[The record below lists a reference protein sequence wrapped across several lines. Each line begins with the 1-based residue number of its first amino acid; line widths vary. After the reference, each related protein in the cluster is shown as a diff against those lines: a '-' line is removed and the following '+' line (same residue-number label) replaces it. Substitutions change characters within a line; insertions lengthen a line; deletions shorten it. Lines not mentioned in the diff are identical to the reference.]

1 MHTVVIGNGIVALST
16 AFRLLQRL
24 GPQDLITVIG
34 PRARPGSATHAAA
47 AMLNS
52 FAEIEAGSLEHPV
65 DLFRFE
71 LSHLSTRMW
80 PRFEREIIDQAGG
93 CLPADCGQC
102 TGFGGGG
109 CIDTGTFVINNNA
122 ADDLDDENF
131 EAIAQALDDFSEPYE
146 YVSPRSIPNYRPH
159 QGQRAVRALF
169 IPGEG
174 WVNPRLMLE
183 KLDMVV
189 GRHPQV
195 RFLEAS
201 AERLQHGHG
210 AITGVVLDDAQVV
223 EADTFVLATGA
234 SAWDLLQR
242 SDLDIGVQRV
252 FYGVGV
258 SLEIESPD
266 NPHTHCI
273 RTPNRGLACGVYSA
287 PYFTG
292 PHRPTD
298 HILIGAS
305 SFTSATPVAHARIG
319 SVESLL
325 KSAMEQINRDFYRAS
340 LVRVNVGWRPSSQDG
355 YPMVGRTALRN
366 LIVATGT
373 KRDGFHMAPVLSQY
387 LAGLVHGDPLT
398 DERWHWLAPDRAP
411 LRLLTREQAIAK
423 AVRHQISAAYQHGFV
438 PAKSR
443 MPDQLADSYRSQL
456 EQLHDQIGAVDWGI
470 PPDML
475 DMYRYGHAKP

>member
-16 AFRLLQRL
+16 AFRLMQRL
-24 GPQDLITVIG
+24 GPQDQITVLG
-34 PRARPGSATHAAA
+34 PRARPGSATQAAA

-52 FAEIEAGSLEHPV
+52 FAEVEAGSLNHPV

-71 LSHLSTRMW
+71 LSHLATRMW
-80 PRFEREIIDQAGG
+80 PRFERDIIDQAGG
-93 CLPADCGQC
+93 RLPADCGQC

-109 CIDTGTFVINNNA
+109 CISTGTFVVNNNA

-131 EAIAQALDDFSEPYE
+131 EAIARALEDFNEPYE
-146 YVSPRSIPNYRPH
+146 YVSPRNIPNYRPH
-159 QGQRAVRALF
+159 QGQRAVRALL

-189 GRHPQV
+189 GRHPRV
-195 RFLEAS
+195 RFVETNAQ
-201 AERLQHGHG
+201 RLRHGHG
-210 AITGVVLDDAQVV
+210 AITGVVLDDEQVL
-223 EADTFVLATGA
+223 EADKFVLATGA

-242 SDLDIGVQRV
+242 SELDIGVQRV
-252 FYGVGV
+252 FYGIGV
-258 SLEIESPD
+258 SLEIASPD
-266 NPHTHCI
+266 SPHTHCI

-292 PHRPTD
+292 PSKPTD

-305 SFTSATPVAHARIG
+305 SFTSATPVEHARIG

-325 KSAMEQINRDFYRAS
+325 KAAIEQINRDFYRAS
-340 LVRVNVGWRPSSQDG
+340 LIRVNVGWRPSSQDG
-355 YPMVGRTALRN
+355 YPMVGPTSIPN
-366 LIVATGT
+366 LIIATGT
-373 KRDGFHMAPVLSQY
+373 KRDGFHMAPLLSSY
-387 LAGLVHGDPLT
+387 LAGLVHGDASQ
-398 DERWHWLAPDRAP
+398 DERWSWFAPDREP
-411 LRLLTREQAIAK
+411 LRTLTREQAITK
-423 AVRHQISAAYQHGFV
+423 AVRHQVSAAYQHGFV

-443 MPDQLADSYRSQL
+443 MPDQLAEAYRTQL
-456 EQLHDQIGAVDWGI
+456 EQLHDQVGAIDWGI
-470 PPDML
+470 PPDMI